1 MDEEKLL
8 PAGNLFFVK
17 EHFGNRFRIYIWTK
31 NAEGPPDSTTG
42 LKTMR
47 KAGTS
52 KTKNPVP
59 RLASALLSLFTPFEN
74 RASILGDYEGMFDDL
89 TKKGLNRL
97 KLNFRPCLG

>member
-17 EHFGNRFRIYIWTK
+17 EHFGK
-31 NAEGPPDSTTG
+31 
-42 LKTMR
+42 
-47 KAGTS
+47 TS

-74 RASILGDYEGMFDDL
+74 RASILGDYEGMFD
-89 TKKGLNRL
+89 
-97 KLNFRPCLG
+97 

>member
-1 MDEEKLL
+1 MET
-8 PAGNLFFVK
+8 GFVFI
-17 EHFGNRFRIYIWTK
+17 FGPNK

-74 RASILGDYEGMFDDL
+74 RASILGDYEEMFDDL
-89 TKKGLNRL
+89 ALRRGPLAARAWYDL
-97 KLNFRPCLG
+97 QDH